1 MKKTLGIF
9 LFLCISISLVFGVSV
24 NASGITLSPNAQ
36 VVQGLNHNI
45 EYITETA
52 YKEHNA
58 SNANNQYWTSL
69 SGGTRP
75 DGSKYSS
82 FALIQGNKLPVASAW
97 YGQDVYFRTKGSSGK
112 GTVVHIPDYS
122 QLPEQYK
129 YNIRIFNAF
138 STDTADSFYSYYIK
152 AISDND
158 GYLIGTNQK
167 VNISVTK
174 ASIKTFNQVP
184 DSYLTDAEGNYIFDL
199 VAVGAYTDQEPDLS
213 GKAAWALQRYV
224 EEGYGFL
231 IGHDTMY
238 GYGGVNPDPNYIPD
252 PTDTRTPMYQLNTK
266 IDGHWNM
273 NWLMGINKLYTETSP
288 YKAASMILNMGDY
301 TDKSTL
307 YGNVVNGAT
316 ESKLRIQALASGNPS
331 TDISA
336 RCPTNFPYSN
346 YNNGVPIGIGTDFPA
361 GVTHTNQQLA
371 YGKVWIDFDPA
382 TSSGTLVTDR
392 NEGLTGTNNFY
403 LTTNGNFGMMQI
415 GHLRSNL
422 NSTKIDECRILA
434 NTIMYLSTLR

>member
-138 STDTADSFYSYYIK
+138 S
-152 AISDND
+152 
-158 GYLIGTNQK
+158 
-167 VNISVTK
+167 
-174 ASIKTFNQVP
+174 
-184 DSYLTDAEGNYIFDL
+184 SYL
-199 VAVGAYTDQEPDLS
+199 
-213 GKAAWALQRYV
+213 
-224 EEGYGFL
+224 
-231 IGHDTMY
+231 
-238 GYGGVNPDPNYIPD
+238 
-252 PTDTRTPMYQLNTK
+252 
-266 IDGHWNM
+266 
-273 NWLMGINKLYTETSP
+273 
-288 YKAASMILNMGDY
+288 
-301 TDKSTL
+301 
-307 YGNVVNGAT
+307 
-316 ESKLRIQALASGNPS
+316 
-331 TDISA
+331 
-336 RCPTNFPYSN
+336 
-346 YNNGVPIGIGTDFPA
+346 
-361 GVTHTNQQLA
+361 
-371 YGKVWIDFDPA
+371 
-382 TSSGTLVTDR
+382 
-392 NEGLTGTNNFY
+392 
-403 LTTNGNFGMMQI
+403 
-415 GHLRSNL
+415 
-422 NSTKIDECRILA
+422 
-434 NTIMYLSTLR
+434 